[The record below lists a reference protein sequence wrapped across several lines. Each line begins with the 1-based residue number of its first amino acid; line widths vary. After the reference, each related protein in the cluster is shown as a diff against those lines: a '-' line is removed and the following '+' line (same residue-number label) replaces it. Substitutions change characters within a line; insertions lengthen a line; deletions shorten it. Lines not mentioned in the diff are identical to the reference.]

1 MFSFNVILP
10 ELNSYLTLIGGGE
23 YKGLIIVFFT
33 ISAAI
38 ARPFSGKISDV
49 IGRKRIVYFGLFL
62 CIIASFSYLLHL
74 SVLLFL
80 ALRFLHGFSVG
91 FTPTA
96 ATAMVSDIL
105 PVDRRG
111 EGMGVWGTFISIGI
125 GLGQLSSTFIFS
137 FFGINGL
144 FLVSSFSAIISLFFI
159 VKVKESLTIIKPFTF
174 TILRLKWTDI
184 VDRAVLPPAIV
195 MLLTSTSSGLVFVL
209 SPDLA
214 PMLGIANKGWFFI
227 FYVLVTII
235 IRFFTGKLS
244 DRIGREKTLFYGVL
258 LLIVSMC
265 LLTQSN
271 NWWMFTL
278 SSVFFGCATGINS
291 PALFAWTAD
300 LSNPE
305 RRGVG
310 VGTMFIALEFGIM
323 IGAFVTLLFYKNT
336 LTSAL
341 LTFYTGVFFS
351 FISLIYLIYIKKKR
365 SVNRPQKNKFK
376 KN

>member
-62 CIIASFSYLLHL
+62 CVIASFSYLIHL

-80 ALRFLHGFSVG
+80 VLRFLHGFSVG

-137 FFGINGL
+137 FFGIDGL

-174 TILRLKWTDI
+174 AILRLKWTDI

-265 LLTQSN
+265 LLTQSD

-310 VGTMFIALEFGIM
+310 VGTMFIALELGIM
-323 IGAFVTLLFYKNT
+323 MGAFVTLLFYKNT

-341 LTFYTGVFFS
+341 LTFYAGVFFS
-351 FISLIYLIYIKKKR
+351 FISLIYLIYIKKEVGKPT
-365 SVNRPQKNKFK
+365 SKE
-376 KN
+376 